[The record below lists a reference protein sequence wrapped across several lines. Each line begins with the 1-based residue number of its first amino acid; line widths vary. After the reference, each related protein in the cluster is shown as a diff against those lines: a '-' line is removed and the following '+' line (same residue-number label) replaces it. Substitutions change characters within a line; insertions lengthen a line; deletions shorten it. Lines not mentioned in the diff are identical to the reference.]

1 MASSGGVDSWMA
13 DGLMAGV
20 MWVGWGVGVVVWVV
34 SVGVLLYV
42 LAVVIGKYV
51 YIRSWSDIL

>member
-1 MASSGGVDSWMA
+1 MA